1 MHQLSIFGNMRS
13 LSSAVLFAGGGGA
26 CEGIRRAT
34 GASPLFACNHDE
46 HAIRVH
52 QVNHP
57 DTIHA
62 QQDVF
67 SLDPLTVCRGRR
79 LDLLWMSPDCTH
91 FSPAKGAAPR
101 DTGSRALA
109 DSIFPWIDAARPRV
123 IFLENVKE
131 FLRWGPLDEK
141 GKPIKAREREFFN
154 IWLGKIEARG
164 YRVEWR
170 ILDAH
175 HYGVPTSRRRLYMVA
190 RCDGKPF
197 IWPEPTH
204 GPGLLPYRTAAE
216 IIDWSIPCQS
226 IFGRKKPLKPATER
240 RIAKGLKRF
249 VLEADE
255 LFFVP
260 GGSAAAYMMQTGY
273 GERTGQ
279 SPRVLDIQAPLGT
292 VVAGGQKH
300 ALVVAWMAKHY
311 TGATGHR
318 LSDPLSTVTA
328 TDHHSLCTAVSVPG
342 NHDGA
347 VKVAAFLQKYYGTG
361 IGQSLR
367 EPIDTIPCVD
377 RFGLVTVTIAG
388 YPHVITD
395 IGMRMLQPRELANA
409 MGFPPDYRLEGSKR
423 KQVARIGNAV
433 CPPMAEAIVRS
444 MMGIN

>member
-67 SLDPLTVCRGRR
+67 SLDPLTACRGRR

-109 DSIFPWIDAARPRV
+109 DSIFPWIDAVRPKV
-123 IFLENVKE
+123 IGLENVKE
-131 FLRWGPLDEK
+131 FLKWGPLDNE
-141 GKPIKAREREFFN
+141 GKPIKARAREFFN
-154 IWLGKIEARG
+154 AWLGKIQARG

-175 HYGVPTSRRRLYMVA
+175 HYGVPTSRQRLYLVA
-190 RCDGKPF
+190 RCDGRPF
-197 IWPEPTH
+197 VWPEPTH
-204 GPGLLPYRTAAE
+204 GPGLIPYRTAAE
-216 IIDWSIPCQS
+216 IIDWSIPCPS
-226 IFGRKKPLKPATER
+226 IFNREKPLKPKTER
-240 RIAKGLKRF
+240 RLVNGLYRF
-249 VLEADE
+249 VLEADDP
-255 LFFVP
+255 FVLP
-260 GGSAAAYMMQTGY
+260 DDIGVAYLTKFYGTATGSSMNEPVPTVTATGNH
-273 GERTGQ
+273 
-279 SPRVLDIQAPLGT
+279 LG
-292 VVAGGQKH
+292 
-300 ALVVAWMAKHY
+300 LVVAWIAKHY

-318 LSDPLSTVTA
+318 LDHPLSTVTA
-328 TDHHSLCTAVSVPG
+328 TDHHSLCTAVSIPG
-342 NHDGA
+342 DHGGG

-361 IGQSLR
+361 VGQSLR
-367 EPIDTIPCVD
+367 DPIDTIPCVD
-377 RFGLVTVTIAG
+377 RFGLVTVMLEG
-388 YPHVITD
+388 YPRIITD

-423 KQVARIGNAV
+423 KKVARIGNAV